1 MDDDHHPKVEEEREK
16 QRREEVKQKEK
27 EGGSRMKPVT
37 YEAYGGGMYGRDEGE
52 TEIAAKPKANKPP
65 AREKQSADGPDE
77 ATTGPPK
84 HPPPPSTGD
93 RDLDITGQT
102 YIQ

>member
-1 MDDDHHPKVEEEREK
+1 MDDDHHPKVEKERAK

-27 EGGSRMKPVT
+27 EDGSRMKPLT

-52 TEIAAKPKANKPP
+52 TEIAANKPP
-65 AREKQSADGPDE
+65 PSETQSADGPDE
-77 ATTGPPK
+77 ATTRPPK